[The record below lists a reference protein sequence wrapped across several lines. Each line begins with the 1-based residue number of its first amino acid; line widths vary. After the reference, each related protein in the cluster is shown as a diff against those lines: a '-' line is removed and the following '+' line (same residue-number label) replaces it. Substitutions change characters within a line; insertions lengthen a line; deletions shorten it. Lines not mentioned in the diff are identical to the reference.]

1 MMKNKRL
8 GNSDLHLSKIGLG
21 TWAIGGGDW
30 GMGWGDQDEDDSIKS
45 IIEALE
51 VGIGLILPMH
61 MVLELPKKWLA
72 KH

>member
-1 MMKNKRL
+1 MKKKRL
-8 GNSDLHLSKIGLG
+8 GNSNLHLSKIGLG

-51 VGIGLILPMH
+51 VGTIGLILPMH
-61 MVLELPKKWLA
+61 TV
-72 KH
+72 

>member
-1 MMKNKRL
+1 MKKKRL

-51 VGIGLILPMH
+51 VG
-61 MVLELPKKWLA
+61 
-72 KH
+72 